1 MIDAIHHAANLAR
14 LRSLDAARELLATTL
29 VDKDPR
35 FFASLEAVL
44 EVLPVSRAFT
54 GIELPGEVA
63 ASGTD
68 FETLYNLSRLAYRDR
83 IDEPEQL
90 TLRLDGN
97 S

>member
-1 MIDAIHHAANLAR
+1 M
-14 LRSLDAARELLATTL
+14 
-29 VDKDPR
+29 
-35 FFASLEAVL
+35 
-44 EVLPVSRAFT
+44 LPVSRAFT
-54 GIELPGEVA
+54 GIELTVEAA

-90 TLRLDGN
+90 KLWQDDN